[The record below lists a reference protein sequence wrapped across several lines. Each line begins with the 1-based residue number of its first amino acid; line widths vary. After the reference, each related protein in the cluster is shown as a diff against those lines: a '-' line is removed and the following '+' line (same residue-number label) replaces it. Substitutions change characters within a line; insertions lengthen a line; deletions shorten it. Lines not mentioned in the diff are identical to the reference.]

1 MKKKLKN
8 LLGGLLISFGLLI
21 VLGSIVLNLEQRAM
35 QKEAI
40 NEFKQMVLDSKEA
53 PLKEDKPLNEET
65 DKDEANE
72 DVKTDAAADVSVKE
86 NDILYILRIPI
97 IESESPVREGVSDGV
112 LADSLGHEPGTAYIG
127 EIGNCV
133 IAGHRN
139 YSFGKFFNRLN
150 EVAIGDNIYV
160 DTKDA
165 TYKYEVYDIIVVEPD
180 DLSVLDNTDEEII
193 TLYTCTPVV
202 IGTHRLVVKAKRVGE

>member
-40 NEFKQMVLDSKEA
+40 NEFRQMVEDSRDVS
-53 PLKEDKPLNEET
+53 LKEEPN
-65 DKDEANE
+65 KDEANE

-150 EVAIGDNIYV
+150 EVEIGDNIYV

>member
-1 MKKKLKN
+1 MKRKLLN

-21 VLGSIVLNLEQRAM
+21 VLGSVVLNIEQRAM

-40 NEFKQMVLDSKEA
+40 NEFRQMVEDSRDVS
-53 PLKEDKPLNEET
+53 LKEEPN
-65 DKDEANE
+65 KDEANE

>member
-1 MKKKLKN
+1 MKKKLIN

-21 VLGSIVLNLEQRAM
+21 VVGSVVLNLEQRAM

-53 PLKEDKPLNEET
+53 PLKEDKPLNEEA
-65 DKDEANE
+65 DKDEATE
-72 DVKTDAAADVSVKE
+72 DIKGDLAADVSV
-86 NDILYILRIPI
+86 NTGDILYILRIPT

-112 LADSLGHEPGTAYIG
+112 LADSLGHEPDTAFVG
-127 EIGNCV
+127 EVGNCV

-139 YSFGKFFNRLN
+139 YSFGKYFNRLN
-150 EVAIGDNIYV
+150 EVKIGDYIYV

-180 DLSVLDNTDEEII
+180 DLSVLDNTDEEEL

-202 IGTHRLVVKAKRVGE
+202 IGTHRLVVKSKRVGE

>member
-1 MKKKLKN
+1 MKRKVIN

-21 VLGSIVLNLEQRAM
+21 VLGSLALNLEQRAM

-40 NEFKQMVLDSKEA
+40 IEFRQKVQESKSDS
-53 PLKEDKPLNEET
+53 LKEEGSLPKET
-65 DKDEANE
+65 DKE
-72 DVKTDAAADVSVKE
+72 DLYKEEKTDAAADLSVKE

-127 EIGNCV
+127 ETGNCV

-150 EVAIGDNIYV
+150 EVEIGDNIYV

-165 TYKYEVYDIIVVEPD
+165 TYKYEVYDIIVVGPD

>member
-40 NEFKQMVLDSKEA
+40 NEFRQMVEDSSNVS
-53 PLKEDKPLNEET
+53 LKEET
-65 DKDEANE
+65 NKDEANE
-72 DVKTDAAADVSVKE
+72 DVKNDAAADVSVKE

-150 EVAIGDNIYV
+150 EVEIGDNIYV

>member
-1 MKKKLKN
+1 
-8 LLGGLLISFGLLI
+8 
-21 VLGSIVLNLEQRAM
+21 M
-35 QKEAI
+35 Q
-40 NEFKQMVLDSKEA
+40 
-53 PLKEDKPLNEET
+53 
-65 DKDEANE
+65 
-72 DVKTDAAADVSVKE
+72 
-86 NDILYILRIPI
+86 
-97 IESESPVREGVSDGV
+97 
-112 LADSLGHEPGTAYIG
+112 YIG

-139 YSFGKFFNRLN
+139 YSFGKYFNRLN
-150 EVAIGDNIYV
+150 EVEIGDNIYV

>member
-35 QKEAI
+35 HKEAI
-40 NEFKQMVLDSKEA
+40 NEFRQMVEDSRDVS
-53 PLKEDKPLNEET
+53 LKEEPN
-65 DKDEANE
+65 KDEANE

-150 EVAIGDNIYV
+150 EVEIGDNIYV

>member
-1 MKKKLKN
+1 MKRKVIN

-21 VLGSIVLNLEQRAM
+21 VLGSLVLNLKQRAM

-40 NEFKQMVLDSKEA
+40 DEFRQMVEDSSNVS
-53 PLKEDKPLNEET
+53 LKEEPN
-65 DKDEANE
+65 KDEANE
-72 DVKTDAAADVSVKE
+72 AVKTDAAADVSVKE

-127 EIGNCV
+127 ETGNCV

-150 EVAIGDNIYV
+150 EVEIGDNIYV

>member
-1 MKKKLKN
+1 MKKKLIN

-40 NEFKQMVLDSKEA
+40 NEFRQMVEDSSNVS
-53 PLKEDKPLNEET
+53 LKEET
-65 DKDEANE
+65 NKDEANE

-139 YSFGKFFNRLN
+139 YSFGKYFNRLN
-150 EVAIGDNIYV
+150 EVAVGDNIYV